1 MGLTVR
7 GEAAV
12 FRGATPEVTAAIKKA
27 SADSGVSFSYLMT
40 KAATESGFRTDA
52 KASTS
57 SATGLYQFI
66 EKTWLNMVREHGDK
80 VGLGRYSDA
89 LEGGRVDGK
98 LRKEILELRNDPGTA
113 AHMAAQYASDNK
125 EHLEKTVGCK
135 VGDTELYL
143 AHFLGP
149 GGAQKFLNA
158 YRADPNRAAASV
170 CPDAAG
176 SNRSIF
182 YDRSGSARTLREV
195 YNRFAAKFEQCEAA
209 APAMALSARQPLAT
223 AAAAPAKAVTAA
235 ATAGAIRAPN
245 VLSPT
250 AFAARLFMAGL
261 SMPGEKTGEA
271 RL

>member
-12 FRGATPEVTAAIKKA
+12 FRGATPEVTAAIKQA
-27 SADSGVSFSYLMT
+27 SAESGVSFSYLMT
-40 KAATESGFRTDA
+40 KAATESGFRADA
-52 KASTS
+52 KAATS

-80 VGLGRYSDA
+80 VGLGRYADA
-89 LEGGRVDGK
+89 LESGRVDGK
-98 LRKEILELRNDPGTA
+98 LRKEILALRNDPGTA
-113 AHMAAQYASDNK
+113 AQMAAQYACDNK

-149 GGAQKFLNA
+149 GGAQKFLTA

-176 SNRSIF
+176 ANRSIF
-182 YDRSGSARTLREV
+182 YDRGGSARSLREV
-195 YNRFAAKFEQCEAA
+195 YDRFAAKFGQCEAA
-209 APAMALSARQPLAT
+209 APVTALTARQPLAT
-223 AAAAPAKAVTAA
+223 AAPAASKAVSAA
-235 ATAGAIRAPN
+235 AAIRAPN

-250 AFAARLFMAGL
+250 AFAAKLFMAGL
-261 SMPGEKTGEA
+261 SVPGEKVAEA
-271 RL
+271 RH